1 MLIANYLCKVIF
13 WIPFFL
19 ISLKKIVR
27 YLISI
32 DVATKS
38 FVLPRISKT
47 SVGCGY
53 FMYVFVLCMCIAR
66 SPEVRNFSL

>member
-32 DVATKS
+32 DVATK
-38 FVLPRISKT
+38 
-47 SVGCGY
+47 
-53 FMYVFVLCMCIAR
+53 
-66 SPEVRNFSL
+66 